1 MDRRD
6 GVSPSRP
13 SIPKRT
19 RGSARFKLSRI
30 DDAYLA
36 RRDSDLR
43 CLERHA
49 IQEPSATAQIR
60 AAPRAR
66 KDLGGDIRG
75 VESRD
80 GCEASSRARRPET
93 QITEEVKNGT
103 ETISQTLTCRHRQ
116 GVTNDCR
123 GRLARSCLAKC
134 KGESPL
140 TFGVAVRLWMR
151 RLYEVAARVADAHTG
166 EPRDPHI
173 QPCRTARRRA
183 KRAAS
188 RSWTGA

>member
-19 RGSARFKLSRI
+19 RGSARFKLSCI
-30 DDAYLA
+30 DDGYLA

-43 CLERHA
+43 YLERHA

-66 KDLGGDIRG
+66 KDLGGNIRG

-80 GCEASSRARRPET
+80 GREASARACCT
-93 QITEEVKNGT
+93 QTQVGKQVT
-103 ETISQTLTCRHRQ
+103 DKAAAIS
-116 GVTNDCR
+116 
-123 GRLARSCLAKC
+123 
-134 KGESPL
+134 
-140 TFGVAVRLWMR
+140 
-151 RLYEVAARVADAHTG
+151 
-166 EPRDPHI
+166 
-173 QPCRTARRRA
+173 
-183 KRAAS
+183 
-188 RSWTGA
+188 